1 MLNIDESPLL
11 ENKLNRIADIAL
23 RLQSSGLFI
32 ALVIVALRTH
42 IPYAKNVGQTF
53 ALFALIC
60 SAIISRI
67 YIRTGKKLEELKTF
81 SPEEGDVRKNEYF
94 LRFCC
99 PYLVWAACYGIFS
112 HILTNS

>member
-1 MLNIDESPLL
+1 MNIDESLLL

-32 ALVIVALRTH
+32 ALVIVALRNH
-42 IPYAKNVGQTF
+42 IPCAKNVGQSF
-53 ALFALIC
+53 AVFALIC
-60 SAIISRI
+60 SVIISRI

-81 SPEEGDVRKNEYF
+81 SSEEGNVRKNEYF

-99 PYLVWAACYGIFS
+99 PYFVWATCYGIFS
-112 HILTNS
+112 RILTNS